1 MAVCWEVTAQAADT
15 PGSSLLPRLGPW
27 GWTCQDSISPENSS
41 GQGHL
46 ASSYGKE
53 LDSQHWLLC
62 NPILPLPKPSL

>member
-46 ASSYGKE
+46 AS
-53 LDSQHWLLC
+53 
-62 NPILPLPKPSL
+62 